1 MAGPKSKI
9 VRGALEGL
17 SDIFEGM
24 DSTNL
29 KYNVKEVPEGVSVF
43 ETKSWDSLSDD
54 LMETFEQDFGG
65 DSFIGYDDIKNTVF
79 DESSFSDLKDFF
91 AGKINLD
98 DIEYNNENLAKLIF
112 NLSEEGY
119 NKDQIMNLMAVGL
132 AR

>member
-9 VRGALEGL
+9 VTGALEGL
-17 SDIFEGM
+17 SDIFEGKNA
-24 DSTNL
+24 TNL
-29 KYNVKEVPEGVSVF
+29 KYNVKEIPEGVSVF
-43 ETKSWDSLSDD
+43 ETKSWDFLP
-54 LMETFEQDFGG
+54 
-65 DSFIGYDDIKNTVF
+65 DDIKNTVF

-98 DIEYNNENLAKLIF
+98 DVEYNNESLAKLIF

-119 NKDQIMNLMAVGL
+119 NKDQIMNLMAVGI